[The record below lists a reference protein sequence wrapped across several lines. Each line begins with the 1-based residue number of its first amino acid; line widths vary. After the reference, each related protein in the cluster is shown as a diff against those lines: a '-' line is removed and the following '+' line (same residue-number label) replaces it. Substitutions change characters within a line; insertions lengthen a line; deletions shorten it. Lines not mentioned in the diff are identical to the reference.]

1 MKTYGYNIAIASL
14 FIMFVSTVSAQNRA
28 DYKHPFSKAVQSTT
42 SSRFEIG
49 SPGYSSAGNYKHPQ
63 YIVRNGDSQVQI
75 PECCS
80 KVRVSTLNS
89 PDYKH
94 PFTKFT
100 GKICGLGYI
109 CNDKVKLQ
117 CCL

>member
-1 MKTYGYNIAIASL
+1 MKTYRYNIAIVSL
-14 FIMFVSTVSAQNRA
+14 LIMFVSNVSAQNSA

-49 SPGYSSAGNYKHPQ
+49 SPGYSSVDNYKHPQ
-63 YIVRNGDSQVQI
+63 YMVRIVESKVQI

-94 PFTKFT
+94 PYTKFT
-100 GKICGLGYI
+100 GKTCGLGYV
-109 CNDKVKLQ
+109 CKDRVKLQ